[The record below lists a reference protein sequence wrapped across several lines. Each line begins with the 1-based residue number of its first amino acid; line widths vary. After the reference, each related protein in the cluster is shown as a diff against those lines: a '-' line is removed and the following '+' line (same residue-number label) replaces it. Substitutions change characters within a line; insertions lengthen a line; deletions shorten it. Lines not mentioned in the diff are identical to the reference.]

1 MRKDYIKPVMDVT
14 EIRPTLLFSGSDR
27 ETENVGPNG
36 STSEGYADSP
46 VYFDEGEENM
56 DW

>member
-1 MRKDYIKPVMDVT
+1 MDVT

-46 VYFDEGEENM
+46 EYFDEGEENL